1 MAKHKRVLV
10 LSAGRGVGWSH
21 MMQLVDTEFAELGGS
36 VLRSTM
42 TRSNENV
49 VNYAAEHYQKV
60 NESYKNV
67 VDHCNWCSCSGAW
80 VCHGCLRKIK
90 HFASIEDKKRP
101 VLAPKARRKSLPEE
115 NS

>member
-10 LSAGRGVGWSH
+10 LRMW
-21 MMQLVDTEFAELGGS
+21 
-36 VLRSTM
+36 STM
-42 TRSNENV
+42 LQS
-49 VNYAAEHYQKV
+49 EHYHKV